1 MTVTETRAAYEAATL
16 EAMHTGDYTAP
27 DLEYTP
33 ISDPLPRL
41 VRREELDAARAE
53 IEHLRADNARLR
65 AELNAW
71 NAIPA
76 VELIAYWNAFGNDN
90 DIIGDW
96 INELRHGVNV
106 GRYHAGLEPL

>member
-1 MTVTETRAAYEAATL
+1 MSEALLKYQVKAL
-16 EAMHTGDYTAP
+16 SEQMDR
-27 DLEYTP
+27 
-33 ISDPLPRL
+33 I
-41 VRREELDAARAE
+41 VAE
-53 IEHLRADNARLR
+53 RDQLRADNARLR